1 LFAAVMAHAATS
13 STSTSIAN
21 SEDKLKNIQSHI
33 TSLLDQLRSRK
44 DNYQQLQTTLKK
56 NEQETAA
63 LNKKIAQ
70 IQTKNR
76 DLETHITTLNT
87 QIQQQKEAI
96 NTIKQYMRED
106 IRQIHRQGPDN
117 QLKIVLNMEDL
128 NALSRTLYYQQKI
141 ISTRQTQF
149 EKFTRA
155 LNELETT
162 QTALAKE
169 QQELALSYEDLANKK
184 KSLDKKQKQR
194 QSTLA
199 KLEQSIHQETSAI
212 EKKKQEAA
220 QLQSLISKLTQQQAR
235 ANANKVH
242 NYGASEFAR
251 QRGRLAWPTA
261 GKLIHNYNQQRLGN
275 GQLRWNG
282 VMLSGSKN
290 QAVNAVY
297 NGRIVFAEWLTGFGN
312 LVIIDHDGG
321 YMSLYGHND
330 RILKAVGSTVTKGE
344 QIATVGNS
352 GGNLE
357 DALYFEIRH
366 NSKPVDP
373 NAWCKK

>member
-1 LFAAVMAHAATS
+1 MFAAVMAHAATS
-13 STSTSIAN
+13 STSTSITN

-56 NEQETAA
+56 NEREIAA

-128 NALSRTLYYQQKI
+128 NVLSRTLYYQQKI
-141 ISTRQTQF
+141 ISARQAQF

-169 QQELALSYEDLANKK
+169 QQELTLSYEDLANKK
-184 KSLDKKQKQR
+184 KSLDKKQKLR

-199 KLEQSIHQETSAI
+199 KLEQNIHQKTGVL
-212 EKKKQEAA
+212 EKKKQEAT
-220 QLQSLISKLTQQQAR
+220 QLQSLISKLVQQQAR
-235 ANANKVH
+235 ANANKTP
-242 NYGASEFAR
+242 NYGNSEFAR

-261 GKLIHNYNQQRLGN
+261 GRLIHNYNQQRLGN

-312 LVIIDHDGG
+312 LVIIDHGGG

-330 RILKAVGSTVTKGE
+330 RILKAVGSAVTKGE
-344 QIATVGNS
+344 QIATIGNS

-366 NSKPVDP
+366 NNKPVDP

>member
-1 LFAAVMAHAATS
+1 MFAAVMAHAATS

-141 ISTRQTQF
+141 ISARQTQF

-155 LNELETT
+155 LSELETT

-199 KLEQSIHQETSAI
+199 KLEQSIHQETSAL
-212 EKKKQEAA
+212 EKKKQEAT

-235 ANANKVH
+235 ANANKVL
-242 NYGASEFAR
+242 NYGTSEFAR

-330 RILKAVGSTVTKGE
+330 RILKTVGSTVTKGE

>member
-1 LFAAVMAHAATS
+1 MTHAATS
-13 STSTSIAN
+13 STSIAN

-33 TSLLDQLRSRK
+33 TSLLDRLRSRK
-44 DNYQQLQTTLKK
+44 DNYQQLQATLKK
-56 NEQETAA
+56 NAQETAA
-63 LNKKIAQ
+63 LNTKIAL
-70 IQTKNR
+70 IETKNR
-76 DLETHITTLNT
+76 DLETHITALNT

-96 NTIKQYMRED
+96 NTIKQHMRED

-141 ISTRQTQF
+141 ISARQSQF
-149 EKFTRA
+149 EKFTQA

-169 QQELALSYEDLANKK
+169 QQELALSFEDLANKK
-184 KSLDKKQKQR
+184 KSLDKKQQQR

-199 KLEQSIHQETSAI
+199 KLEQTIHRETSAL
-212 EKKKQEAA
+212 EKKKQEAT
-220 QLQSLISKLTQQQAR
+220 QLQSLISKLTQQQSR
-235 ANANKVH
+235 ANANKAI
-242 NYGASEFAR
+242 NYGNSEFAR

-312 LVIIDHDGG
+312 LIIIDHDGG

-344 QIATVGNS
+344 QIATIGNS

-366 NSKPVDP
+366 NNKPVDP